1 MNNITSNGSP
11 ATAGPSLPFGNVSSA
26 GSRALKSSLSTNGHA
41 ARCDH
46 RLDAQLRRAQARRAQ
61 AAAEAAAGRRAVIA
75 VALALLGM
83 VAGSVVLV
91 REVGIQTVEA
101 QSDG

>member
-1 MNNITSNGSP
+1 
-11 ATAGPSLPFGNVSSA
+11 
-26 GSRALKSSLSTNGHA
+26 
-41 ARCDH
+41 
-46 RLDAQLRRAQARRAQ
+46 
-61 AAAEAAAGRRAVIA
+61 VIA

-91 REVGIQTVEA
+91 REVGIQQVEA